1 MKKPLYIVLLLM
13 IIAVS
18 FLTGTWYSRQNS
30 AENGGSGRRRA
41 LYYVDPMNPAHTSPE
56 PGMAPCGM
64 KMEPVY
70 AEDEGATAGALMS
83 EGTVRISSAKQ
94 QLIGVRVI
102 QVEEAPHSHV
112 IRTFGKVTVDE
123 TRIYRLNAFTD
134 GWILKAYSN
143 STGSLVAQDEPLATF
158 YSRDFITAE
167 QAYFYALN
175 TMDRVKRGDNVIAD
189 QLSLTQ
195 YQVRSAEESLEN
207 LGMSKLQIQELAQT
221 RQITQDIIISAPATS
236 FVLTRNV
243 SPGQKFERGAELYT
257 LADLSHIW
265 VEADLFENEAQFVR
279 AGKTVRVCLPHQS
292 REFETTVSKVLPIF
306 DPVSRSLKV
315 RLETD
320 NFDYTL
326 RPDMFVDVELPI
338 TLPPSVNVPV
348 DAILDAGTSK
358 TVFVDR
364 GSGFF
369 EPRNVRTGWRYG
381 DRVQIV
387 EGLMPGERVAVSGTF
402 FIDSESRMKLAAA
415 GAHKT
420 KSRDPVCGLDV
431 HESTAMMTGNTSVAQ
446 GKTYYFC
453 SDQCKR
459 DFDANPA
466 EWTKEANSGASGA
479 QRQGTGSLTI
489 SIDPVCRMP
498 LYTGRANASYRQTE
512 HLGTTYF
519 FCSDFCKRKFDQQPD
534 LYVKEPG
541 TMSSAPQGS
550 PATVPGGEGQ
560 RHD

>member
-1 MKKPLYIVLLLM
+1 MKNPLHIVLLLM

-30 AENGGSGRRRA
+30 AENGGSGQRRA
-41 LYYVDPMNPAHTSPE
+41 LYYVDPMNPAHTSTE
-56 PGMAPCGM
+56 PGVAPCGM

-70 AEDEGATAGALMS
+70 ADDEGTAAGTLMP
-83 EGTVRISSAKQ
+83 EGTVRINSGKQ
-94 QLIGVRVI
+94 QLMGVRVI
-102 QVEEAPHSHV
+102 QVEEAPHTYV

-123 TRIYRLNAFTD
+123 TRVYRLNAFTD

-143 STGSLVAQDEPLATF
+143 STGSLVMQDEPLATF

-175 TMDRVKRGDNVIAD
+175 TMDRVKRGDKVIAD

-221 RQITQDIIISAPATS
+221 REITQDIIISAPATS
-236 FVLTRNV
+236 FVLARNV
-243 SPGQKFERGAELYT
+243 SPGQKFERGAELYR

-279 AGKTVRVCLPHQS
+279 AGETVRVCLPHQN

-306 DPVSRSLKV
+306 DPASRSLKV

-320 NFDYTL
+320 NFEYTL
-326 RPDMFVDVELPI
+326 RPDMFVDVELPV

-348 DAILDAGTSK
+348 DAVLDAGTSK

-369 EPRNVRTGWRYG
+369 EPRSVKTGWRYG

-387 EGLMPGERVAVSGTF
+387 EGLMPGERIAVSGTF
-402 FIDSESRMKLAAA
+402 FIDSESRMKMAAT
-415 GAHKT
+415 GAHRT

-431 HESTAMMTGNTSVAQ
+431 DESTAKMTGNTSMAQ

-453 SDQCKR
+453 SDQCKQE
-459 DFDANPA
+459 FDANPA
-466 EWTKEANSGASGA
+466 EWTGEGNGGASGA
-479 QRQGTGSLTI
+479 KRQGTGNLTI
-489 SIDPVCRMP
+489 SIDPVCKMP
-498 LYTGRANASYRQTE
+498 LYTGKANAIYRQSE
-512 HLGTTYF
+512 HLGSTYF

-534 LYVKEPG
+534 LFVREPG
-541 TMSSAPQGS
+541 RPSSVLQSS
-550 PATVPGGEGQ
+550 PATAPTGEGQ